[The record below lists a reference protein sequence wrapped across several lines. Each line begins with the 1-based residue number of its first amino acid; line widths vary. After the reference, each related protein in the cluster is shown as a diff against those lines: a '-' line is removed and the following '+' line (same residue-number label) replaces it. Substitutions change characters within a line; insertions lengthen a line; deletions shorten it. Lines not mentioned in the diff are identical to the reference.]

1 MFVECAKRA
10 NEKLTQDQQMV
21 ATTILNELLA
31 DEVWLSTVNIVNCTG
46 FYVFLIILFVLE
58 ALQRSTLCLGRSRE
72 PGTTKPFSSSFAVK
86 KKERITNK
94 QKI

>member
-31 DEVWLSTVNIVNCTG
+31 DENWLSMV
-46 FYVFLIILFVLE
+46 
-58 ALQRSTLCLGRSRE
+58 
-72 PGTTKPFSSSFAVK
+72 
-86 KKERITNK
+86 
-94 QKI
+94 